1 MNTTTGRALSVVS
14 WLAVLALLGAAVIW
28 VGPARLVAPWLSID
42 PWALAVA
49 LVLMLASYVIRTLR
63 ITRYFPDRLSG
74 RFWSAFRLANWHNL
88 MNNLLPMRAGEVA
101 FPVLMQRYYRLS
113 PLESVPVL
121 LWFRLLDLQVVLLI
135 GLAAG
140 GHLLGLSG
148 GVLAGLVALL
158 LAAPVGAFALRHGLH
173 GLLVRREGRFAAKGA
188 EMLASL
194 PDRPGRFVA
203 TLFWT
208 WANWLVKLAALGW
221 VLAAFA
227 PVGFAAGVL
236 GAIGGDLTT
245 VLPVHAP
252 GGFGTYEAGVALLIA
267 PLVDEPRTVLAA
279 AVNLHLFVLGTALLA
294 ATLSLLISR
303 PAPTATRTATPSGD

>member
-1 MNTTTGRALSVVS
+1 VTLIKPRLLAIVS
-14 WLAVLALLGAAVIW
+14 WAAVLLVLGVAIAW
-28 VGPARLVAPWLSID
+28 VGPERLVAPWRSID
-42 PWALAVA
+42 PMALLVALA
-49 LVLMLASYVIRTLR
+49 LMVASYLIRTLR
-63 ITRYFPDRLSG
+63 ITRYFPDRLAG
-74 RFWSAFRLANWHNL
+74 HFWSAFRLSSWHNL
-88 MNNLLPMRAGEVA
+88 MNNLLPMRSGELA

-121 LWFRLLDLQVVLLI
+121 FWFRLLDLQAILLI
-135 GLAAG
+135 GLVAG
-140 GHLLGLSG
+140 GHLLGLSD
-148 GVLAGLVALL
+148 GVLGLLFALL
-158 LAAPVGAFALRHGLH
+158 LLAPVLAYGLRHWLH
-173 GLLVRREGRFAAKGA
+173 GVLCRQDGRLAQKGVT
-188 EMLASL
+188 MLESL
-194 PDRPGRFVA
+194 PDRPTRLLG

-221 VLAAFA
+221 VLAALA

-252 GGFGTYEAGVALLIA
+252 GGFGTYEAGVALLLA

-294 ATLSLLISR
+294 AALALFIRR
-303 PAPTATRTATPSGD
+303 PSPR

>member
-1 MNTTTGRALSVVS
+1 MSSPGWPRAATILG
-14 WLAVLALLGAAVIW
+14 WAFVLLVLGAAIAW
-28 VGPARLVAPWLSID
+28 VGPERLVAPWRAID
-42 PWALAVA
+42 PVALLVALA
-49 LVLMLASYVIRTLR
+49 LMLASYLLRTLR
-63 ITRYFPDRLSG
+63 VTRYFPDRLGG
-74 RFWSAFRLANWHNL
+74 RFWSAFRLSNWHNL
-88 MNNLLPMRAGEVA
+88 MNNLLPMRAGELA

-140 GHLLGLSG
+140 GHLLGLSV
-148 GVLAGLVALL
+148 GVLAVLVVGLLF
-158 LAAPVGAFALRHGLH
+158 APVAAYALRHWLH
-173 GLLVRREGRFAAKGA
+173 GRLAGRDGRLATKGVA
-188 EMLASL
+188 MLASL

-227 PVGFAAGVL
+227 PVGFVAGVV

-267 PLVDEPRTVLAA
+267 PLVDDPRTVLAA

-294 ATLSLLISR
+294 AALSLLIPR
-303 PAPTATRTATPSGD
+303 PNPEAPRD